1 MKNQRDDGRNKWLE
15 KAKQWRPMEMD
26 LGVGFET

>member
-1 MKNQRDDGRNKWLE
+1 VKKQRVDRRNKWLE
-15 KAKQWRPMEMD
+15 KAKQWQPMEMD